1 MLDNKR
7 SGNRG
12 GILHSKLDSSSLNI
26 SSLVEVNE
34 VVMTVS
40 SD

>member
-1 MLDNKR
+1 MHDNKR
-7 SGNRG
+7 SRNRG
-12 GILHSKLDSSSLNI
+12 GILHSKSGGSLLNK

-34 VVMTVS
+34 AVSTVS